1 MPNDDPQDRWI
12 PSELFARY
20 AEADLDRWRQIVG
33 YRVQHVDPRWGV
45 GVVKTVY
52 WGTCCEHVPAYVQ
65 IKIRYEAG
73 WSVIG
78 HSETWH
84 RHHRTVSVPPIV
96 ETVIR
101 QCFDSDLSEEERA
114 ECLSQHAHELRDR
127 RDRETLDRAARMK
140 GRIQNRQAANNEF
153 ENEV

>member
-1 MPNDDPQDRWI
+1 MLNDDPQDRWI

-20 AEADLDRWRQIVG
+20 AETDLDRWRQIIG
-33 YRVQHVDPRWGV
+33 HRVQHVDPRRGV
-45 GVVKTVY
+45 GVVETVT
-52 WGTCCEHVPAYVQ
+52 WGTCCNHVPAYVQ

-84 RHHRTVSVPPIV
+84 WHHRAVSIPAIV
-96 ETVIR
+96 ETVIQ

-114 ECLSQHAHELRDR
+114 ECLSQHTRELRAQ
-127 RDRETLDRAARMK
+127 RDRAVLDRAAKMK
-140 GRIQNRQAANNEF
+140 QRIQNKRDAET
-153 ENEV
+153 

>member
-20 AEADLDRWRQIVG
+20 AETDLDRWRQIIG
-33 YRVQHVDPRWGV
+33 HRVQHIDPRWGV
-45 GVVKTVY
+45 GVVETVT
-52 WGTCCEHVPAYVQ
+52 WGTCCNHVPVYVQ

-78 HSETWH
+78 HSESWY
-84 RHHRTVSVPPIV
+84 RHHRAVSIPAIV
-96 ETVIR
+96 ETVVR
-101 QCFDSDLSEEERA
+101 QCFDSDLSEEECS
-114 ECLSQHAHELRDR
+114 ECLSQHTRELRAQ
-127 RDRETLDRAARMK
+127 RDRAVLDRAAKMK
-140 GRIQNRQAANNEF
+140 QRIQDRRDAETEF